1 MGTHSFFCQF
11 FARPPTTEKLL
22 AASFHVVQPTLSRLI
37 TVEGME
43 DALPHLSPRGAKRE
57 RLPFVNFMW
66 MLCTGCFLY

>member
-1 MGTHSFFCQF
+1 MGAHSLFVNFSP
-11 FARPPTTEKLL
+11 AHPTTEKLL

-57 RLPFVNFMW
+57 RWPFVNFMW
-66 MLCTGCFLY
+66 TLCTGCFL